1 MTPNAAYGLVVFFD
15 LQPGSE
21 DRFDVLASTLQ
32 TAARREP
39 GTHVYEIHRVDGAST
54 QRCFYER
61 YADEAAFRQHEQ
73 SPALKAFFAD
83 CTPLL
88 ARPPSI
94 TVLR

>member
-1 MTPNAAYGLVVFFD
+1 MTNSAMYGLVVFFD

-21 DRFDVLASTLQ
+21 DRFDVLASTIQ
-32 TAARREP
+32 AAAHDEP
-39 GTHVYEIHRVDGAST
+39 GTHVYEIHRVDGHPR

-73 SPALKAFFAD
+73 SPALKGFLAD
-83 CTPLL
+83 CAPMLTQ
-88 ARPPSI
+88 PPRI

>member
-1 MTPNAAYGLVVFFD
+1 MTTNAAYGLVVFFD

-21 DRFDVLASTLQ
+21 DRFDVLARTIQ
-32 TAARREP
+32 AAAPQEP
-39 GTHVYEIHRVDGAST
+39 GTHVYEIHRVDGPSA

-73 SPALKAFFAD
+73 SPALQAFLAD
-83 CTPLL
+83 RTPLL
-88 ARPPSI
+88 TKPPSI

>member
-1 MTPNAAYGLVVFFD
+1 MTNGAYGLVVLFD
-15 LQPGSE
+15 LKPGSE
-21 DRFDVLASTLQ
+21 DRFDVLASTIQ
-32 TAARREP
+32 AAAREEP
-39 GTHVYEIHRVDGAST
+39 GTHAYEIHRVDGEPA

-73 SPALKAFFAD
+73 SPALQAFLSD

-88 ARPPSI
+88 TRPPSI